1 MKDLYIRPE
10 TIKLLEENIGS
21 KHLDISLGNDF
32 FFFFGLDTKCKGNN
46 QKSGIT

>member
-1 MKDLYIRPE
+1 MKDLHIRPE
-10 TIKLLEENIGS
+10 TIKLEENIGS

-32 FFFFGLDTKCKGNN
+32 FFFGLDTKCKGNN